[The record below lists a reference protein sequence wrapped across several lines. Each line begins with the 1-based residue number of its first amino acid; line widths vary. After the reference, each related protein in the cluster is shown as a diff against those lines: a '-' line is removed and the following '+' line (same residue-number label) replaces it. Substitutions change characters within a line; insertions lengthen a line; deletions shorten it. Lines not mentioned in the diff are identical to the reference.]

1 MTRQANFL
9 EGKQEM
15 IDLNMRGRVAEVTL
29 NRPPV
34 NAIDDK
40 LLAAFNGVL
49 DTLQQRNDWSVLHIR
64 SSQRVFAAGADIG
77 LMHGWSVSPDASD
90 AMREY
95 VERFQGLFNRIE
107 ALPQVSFVEI
117 NGAALGGGFE
127 MCLSCD
133 LRMAANEAKL
143 GLPEVG
149 IGLIPGAGG
158 TQRLTRL
165 CGRGVAGRII
175 YGAEPVDGQMA
186 ERLGMVQW
194 SVPRA
199 ELEVQA
205 RAVVDKL
212 AALPPHSLQAAKA
225 CVQSYGVAGVDGYAV
240 ERQQGARLIATSETQ
255 ALLKGFLEKSQKKS

>member
-1 MTRQANFL
+1 
-9 EGKQEM
+9 
-15 IDLNMRGRVAEVTL
+15 MRGRVAEVIL

-34 NAIDDK
+34 NAIDDQ
-40 LLAAFNGVL
+40 LLAAFNVVL
-49 DTLQQRNDWSVLHIR
+49 DQLQGRNDWSVLHIR
-64 SSQRVFAAGADIG
+64 SSQRVFAAGADIA
-77 LMHGWSVSPDASD
+77 LMYNWSQSAAGQD
-90 AMREY
+90 AMASY

-107 ALPQVSFVEI
+107 ALPQISFAEI

-133 LRMAANEAKL
+133 LRMAANEARI

-175 YGAEPVDGQMA
+175 YGAEPVDGPTA

-199 ELEVQA
+199 ELQA
-205 RAVVDKL
+205 RARAEVDKL
-212 AALPPHSLQAAKA
+212 AAMSPAALQAAKQ
-225 CVQSYGVAGVDGYAV
+225 CVHAFGVAGVDGYAV
-240 ERQQGARLIATSETQ
+240 ERQVGKGIFASAETQ
-255 ALLKGFLEKSQKKS
+255 ALLKGFLDRSQKKT

>member
-1 MTRQANFL
+1 
-9 EGKQEM
+9 M
-15 IDLNMRGRVAEVTL
+15 IELNMRGRVAEVTL

-34 NAIDDK
+34 NAIDDQ
-40 LLAAFNGVL
+40 LLATFNGVL
-49 DTLQQRNDWSVLHIR
+49 DKLAGHSDWSVLHLR
-64 SSQRVFAAGADIG
+64 SSQRVFAAGADIA
-77 LMHGWSVSPDASD
+77 LMSQWSQRPTASED
-90 AMREY
+90 MRGY
-95 VERFQGLFNRIE
+95 TERFQGLFNRIE

-133 LRMAANEAKL
+133 LRMAAHEAKL

-175 YGAEPVDGQMA
+175 YGAEPVDGQTA

-194 SVPRA
+194 SVPRVD
-199 ELEVQA
+199 LESQA
-205 RAVVDKL
+205 RTVVDKL
-212 AALPPHSLQAAKA
+212 AALPAHSLQAAKA
-225 CVQSYGVAGVDGYAV
+225 CVQAYGVDGVDGYAI
-240 ERQQGARLIATSETQ
+240 ERKQGARLIATTETQ
-255 ALLKGFLEKSQKKS
+255 ALLKGFLDKSQKKS

>member
-1 MTRQANFL
+1 
-9 EGKQEM
+9 
-15 IDLNMRGRVAEVTL
+15 MRGRVAEVTL

-34 NAIDDK
+34 NAIDDQ
-40 LLAAFNGVL
+40 LLAVFNAVL
-49 DTLQQRNDWSVLHIR
+49 DQLQGRNDWSVLHIR
-64 SSQRVFAAGADIG
+64 SSQRVFAAGADIA
-77 LMHGWSVSPDASD
+77 LMYTWSQTAAGQD
-90 AMREY
+90 AMASY

-107 ALPQVSFVEI
+107 ALPQISFAEI
-117 NGAALGGGFE
+117 GGAALGGGFE

-133 LRMAANEAKL
+133 LRMAANEAKI

-175 YGAEPVDGQMA
+175 YGAEPVDGPTA

-199 ELEVQA
+199 DLQAQA
-205 RAVVDKL
+205 RAAVDKL
-212 AALPPHSLQAAKA
+212 AAMSPAALQAAKQ
-225 CVQSYGVAGVDGYAV
+225 CVQAFGVAGVDGYAV
-240 ERQQGARLIATSETQ
+240 ERQVGKGIFASSETQ
-255 ALLKGFLEKSQKKS
+255 ALLKGFLDRSQKKA